1 MRTTAPF
8 IASTRTRPGT
18 SLNAP
23 HVQSFPEQ
31 SERVYEEEV
40 REEFRTWPSQPYA
53 AEPAS
58 EAMDSLERE
67 VADLR
72 SEVREI
78 SRKVDL
84 SLSTARQ
91 QQSSSMKSEEIE
103 KMERLKK
110 ELQELKALLEQLRKE
125 K

>member
-1 MRTTAPF
+1 
-8 IASTRTRPGT
+8 
-18 SLNAP
+18 
-23 HVQSFPEQ
+23 
-31 SERVYEEEV
+31 
-40 REEFRTWPSQPYA
+40 
-53 AEPAS
+53 
-58 EAMDSLERE
+58 MDSLERE